1 MQIGRYNGDAS
12 WWCEFEDTRILFD
25 PWLVGSEIDVAP
37 WFNEAWHV
45 QPCVRVERARAK
57 IVVVSQHYADHCHPA
72 TLAMLPGNPLFMGV
86 PQSLAAIRGARPGAR
101 VRCLPAWGEAPINLG
116 PLKFWRLSRPWWR
129 PPAYHAVVVAHAD
142 GHAII
147 HAPHGLSAQDA
158 HNLGQSLSVRVLAI
172 SRMHYRLPVLLGGS
186 VNPGNEAA
194 CEAVTAMD
202 AQSALAIHDEPK
214 RQQGLVAK
222 LARVDRGPWA
232 PSPIR
237 WLQPPISVEGM
248 SWLRG

>member
-1 MQIGRYNGDAS
+1 
-12 WWCEFEDTRILFD
+12 
-25 PWLVGSEIDVAP
+25 
-37 WFNEAWHV
+37 
-45 QPCVRVERARAK
+45 
-57 IVVVSQHYADHCHPA
+57 
-72 TLAMLPGNPLFMGV
+72 
-86 PQSLAAIRGARPGAR
+86 
-101 VRCLPAWGEAPINLG
+101 
-116 PLKFWRLSRPWWR
+116 
-129 PPAYHAVVVAHAD
+129 
-142 GHAII
+142 
-147 HAPHGLSAQDA
+147 
-158 HNLGQSLSVRVLAI
+158 
-172 SRMHYRLPVLLGGS
+172 MHYRLPMLLGGS